1 MPNLAN
7 TNGRS
12 VADRN
17 RQIRQ
22 EALREQLAAKGHMQ
36 HVLENID
43 KMQELADDE
52 RLEKII
58 RESNGDVEEVKAKI
72 AQDEFKLKAL
82 NAACDKQ
89 LKLLNKL
96 LPDAREVEIKTVG
109 NNATLVLN
117 YTGMNNPT
125 PPEEIEGEVIENE

>member
-1 MPNLAN
+1 MPNLAK
-7 TNGRS
+7 THQGRS
-12 VADRN
+12 VAERN

-22 EALREQLAAKGHMQ
+22 EALREQLAAQGHLQ
-36 HVLENID
+36 HVILNIQ
-43 KMQELADDE
+43 KIECLADDD
-52 RLEKII
+52 RLNRLIE
-58 RESNGDVEEVKAKI
+58 ECADSDEVKSRL

-96 LPDAREVEIKTVG
+96 LPDAREVEIKTSG

-125 PPEEIEGEVIENE
+125 PPEEIEGEVVENE